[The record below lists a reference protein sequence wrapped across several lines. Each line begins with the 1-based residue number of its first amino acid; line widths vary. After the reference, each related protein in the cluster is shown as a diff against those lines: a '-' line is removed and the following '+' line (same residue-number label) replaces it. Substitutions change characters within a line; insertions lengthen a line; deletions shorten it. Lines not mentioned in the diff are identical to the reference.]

1 MLDALVAEARLR
13 WGLDLAA
20 GLQIVAAERLIAT
33 PIEASRPLLV
43 VPLATLRAGGD
54 GGDGEPLPGRH
65 GPAGRDPLAVLLR
78 LYPAD
83 HPVGRFG
90 VAEETTVGALT
101 DETLGAPL
109 YVGPVAPELALAG
122 PWAMPWISDRLR
134 RPDGCPWDREQT
146 HASLRKHLLEETYEV
161 YDALEAGATPALA
174 EELGDLLLQVVLH
187 AQLAAEAGVFDL
199 ADVQAAIAAKI
210 VRRHPHVFGD
220 AEARTASDVNR
231 QWERIKAA
239 ERAAA
244 ATAAEATGGDGVVA
258 DVKSALDGISA
269 SMPALASSQEMQERA
284 ANLGYDWPSIEGVL
298 DKVTEELGELRAAGT
313 DAEWAE
319 EFGDLLF
326 VLVNVARRHGIESEA
341 ALRAANDKFRRRFRS
356 VERQAA
362 EQGVALR
369 DLDFGALDEL
379 WHAAKAEELREQA
392 T

>member
-20 GLQIVAAERLIAT
+20 GLQVVAAERVIGT
-33 PIEASRPLLV
+33 PIEASRPLLL
-43 VPLATLRAGGD
+43 VPLVVLRAADD
-54 GGDGEPLPGRH
+54 GAAEPLPGRH
-65 GPAGRDPLAVLLR
+65 GPAGRDPVALLQR

-90 VAEETTVGALT
+90 AAESGTIG
-101 DETLGAPL
+101 DLGAEALAGPL
-109 YVGPVAPELALAG
+109 YVGPIAPELAVSG
-122 PWAMPWISDRLR
+122 PWAMPWISERLR

-146 HASLRKHLLEETYEV
+146 HATLRKHLLEETYEV
-161 YDALEAGATPALA
+161 YDALESGATPDLA
-174 EELGDLLLQVVLH
+174 EELGDLWLQVVLH

-199 ADVQAAIAAKI
+199 ADVQASIAAKI

-220 AEARTASDVNR
+220 AEARTAGDVNR
-231 QWERIKAA
+231 QWERIKAE
-239 ERAAA
+239 ERAADA
-244 ATAAEATGGDGVVA
+244 GGDRTDGA
-258 DVKSALDGISA
+258 TPPAPKSALDGISP

-284 ANLGYDWPSIEGVL
+284 SNLGYDWPSIEGVL
-298 DKVTEELGELRAAGT
+298 DKVTEEVAELRAAV
-313 DAEWAE
+313 DDREWAE

-326 VLVNVARRHGIESEA
+326 VLVNVARKHGIESEA

-362 EQGVALR
+362 ERGVALR
-369 DLDFGALDEL
+369 DLDFEALDQL
-379 WHAAKAEELREQA
+379 WDTAKAEEAA